1 MTSPQVTTAGY
12 HSPIVGDPERFEVT
26 AGDVSQSTMGV
37 DRSRQGRMPKVAFPR
52 PLLWRIEENLLLKL
66 AVNRLQQEDM
76 EQQQQRH
83 PLPEDDGGTSVG
95 DCSSVNEWEMAL
107 FAPLGNDHHHHPA
120 HISVSFSAET
130 CVRKK
135 AEIEDHQTC
144 SISTSYAKSVG
155 DLTAG
160 TEAES
165 HLVSAADTTAQH
177 GDSDDHL
184 ESDSDLLPELVQVEW
199 EDPLD
204 LLSCP
209 RILTPSMMQF
219 LHDNGIPESLQGN
232 RWERSFAIGRDGDSF
247 VSFLDRCAQYR
258 QTLLVVQTT
267 EGQILGGFATQTW
280 EGQEGFG
287 KRNAYYGNGQ
297 SFLFRMKPVINQNP
311 LSSCAESTDDIE
323 IFKWTGTNDYC
334 QICDVDEAKI
344 AMGGGGDFGII
355 VEDCFGRGQTGYCGT
370 YGNPPLIPTG
380 FFEIAALEVYG
391 LVPLVQSFHSTSST
405 ISSICREVH
414 SVMVMMNDESTLVD
428 GRARN

>member
-160 TEAES
+160 T
-165 HLVSAADTTAQH
+165 
-177 GDSDDHL
+177 DHL
-184 ESDSDLLPELVQVEW
+184 KSDSDLLPELVQVEW
-199 EDPLD
+199 EDPLG

-209 RILTPSMMQF
+209 QILTPSMMQF

-267 EGQILGGFATQTW
+267 EGQILGGLD
-280 EGQEGFG
+280 
-287 KRNAYYGNGQ
+287 
-297 SFLFRMKPVINQNP
+297 SLFPVVKNDN
-311 LSSCAESTDDIE
+311 CA
-323 IFKWTGTNDYC
+323 
-334 QICDVDEAKI
+334 
-344 AMGGGGDFGII
+344 
-355 VEDCFGRGQTGYCGT
+355 
-370 YGNPPLIPTG
+370 
-380 FFEIAALEVYG
+380 
-391 LVPLVQSFHSTSST
+391 
-405 ISSICREVH
+405 
-414 SVMVMMNDESTLVD
+414 
-428 GRARN
+428 